1 MKKLICKKYL
11 HYPKRFLVTLFF
23 LSIFIVC
30 AVEAIGDDKFTRELP
45 FGAGRDVTVDNCTG
59 CHSPG
64 IILQNSMTWK
74 GWDEI
79 ITVMQNK
86 HGLWDLAPEVR
97 NQILNYLSTV
107 RGIAGKKSET
117 RKFNTYRYEYKPNP
131 IE

>member
-1 MKKLICKKYL
+1 
-11 HYPKRFLVTLFF
+11 
-23 LSIFIVC
+23 
-30 AVEAIGDDKFTRELP
+30 
-45 FGAGRDVTVDNCTG
+45 
-59 CHSPG
+59 
-64 IILQNSMTWK
+64 MTWK

-131 IE
+131 VE